1 MVGDWPKTGKGS
13 GMERR
18 EGRGEVGG
26 RGGLIQVAYP
36 SSYTLPSY
44 DGQLSS
50 NDNNDDDVIV

>member
-1 MVGDWPKTGKGS
+1 
-13 GMERR
+13 MERR